1 MKGGDNMKKKMT
13 VLCALLALVGI
24 SSYAVSGTYAK
35 YVADYDLADSARVA
49 KWGFNDETF
58 TVDLFK
64 DSYKNGTVTDVE
76 SDRTASDK
84 VVAPGT
90 SGFYAFTLGQNKPE
104 TNYEITIKDN
114 ASEDQIAT
122 TGNGQVKYYLKKVTG
137 MSQSAL
143 DSATFDTFDFAT
155 TGNKYNTIQDLVKGI
170 GTEFNG
176 IYAANTA
183 PHDVYVIGW
192 EWTFEDAADSDRDVN
207 DTNLGNATTLAT
219 VSLNIT
225 LAVEQSEKAPTK

>member
-1 MKGGDNMKKKMT
+1 MKKKMT

-64 DSYKNGTVTDVE
+64 DSYKNGAVTDVDSATPNTGDKE
-76 SDRTASDK
+76 K

-90 SGFYAFTLGQNKPE
+90 SGFYAFTLGENKPE

-122 TGNGQVKYYLKKVTG
+122 TGNGQIKYYLKKVTG

-143 DSATFDTFDFAT
+143 DSATFETFDFAT
-155 TGNKYNTIQDLVKGI
+155 TGTKYNTIQDLIKGI

-176 IYAANTA
+176 VYAANTA
-183 PHDVYVIGW
+183 PSDVYVIGW
-192 EWTFEDAADSDRDVN
+192 EWTFEDAADADRDVN
-207 DTNLGNATTLAT
+207 DTNLGNATSLAT

>member
-1 MKGGDNMKKKMT
+1 MKKKMT

-64 DSYKNGTVTDVE
+64 DSYKNGAVTDVDSATPTTGDKE
-76 SDRTASDK
+76 K

-90 SGFYAFTLGQNKPE
+90 SGFYAFTLGENKPE

-122 TGNGQVKYYLKKVTG
+122 TGNGQIKYYLKKVTG

-143 DSATFDTFDFAT
+143 DSATFETFDFAT
-155 TGNKYNTIQDLVKGI
+155 TGTKYNTIQDLIKGI

-176 IYAANTA
+176 VYAANTA
-183 PHDVYVIGW
+183 PSDVYVIGW
-192 EWTFEDAADSDRDVN
+192 EWTFEDATDANRDVN
-207 DTNLGNATTLAT
+207 DTNLGNAQTLAT

>member
-1 MKGGDNMKKKMT
+1 MKKKMT

-49 KWGFNDETF
+49 KWGFDDETF

-64 DSYKNGTVTDVE
+64 DSYKNGTVTDVD
-76 SDRTASDK
+76 SATPTTGTKDK

-90 SGFYAFTLGQNKPE
+90 SGFYAFTLGENKPE

-122 TGNGQVKYYLKKVTG
+122 TGNGQIKYYLKDVTG
-137 MSQSAL
+137 MSESAL
-143 DSATFDTFDFAT
+143 NGASFETFDFAT
-155 TGNKYNTIQDLVKGI
+155 TGTKYNTIQDLVAGI

-176 IYAANTA
+176 VYAANTA
-183 PHDVYVIGW
+183 PSKVYVIGW
-192 EWTFEDAADSDRDVN
+192 EWTFEDSSDADRDVN

-219 VSLNIT
+219 VKLNIT
-225 LAVEQSEKAPTK
+225 LAVEQSEKAATK